1 MNIEDFYD
9 AVAMQKTWGREVNKI
24 KNALASINWSG
35 AVAVGELNNYQPVK
49 DLYNKMEEKPMYVY
63 VQFLGKGKTYAY
75 KIGHGVSLY
84 INKRYNIVADQKTN
98 YNSWVKVVGFT
109 NDKGGIETVRTI
121 TKAIPL
127 DKESNTNGFAI
138 KNVFFNEKEGVTVV
152 LWDDGT
158 KTILHCAQGEQFDRE
173 KGLALAYMKR
183 YLGNK
188 SNFNNVIKKY
198 CF

>member
-1 MNIEDFYD
+1 MNIDVLCD
-9 AVAMQKTWGREVNKI
+9 ALGKGKWEREVNKI
-24 KNALASINWSG
+24 KGALADISWNTTFDEI
-35 AVAVGELNNYQPVK
+35 NNYQPVK

-63 VQFLGKGKTYAY
+63 VQFLGKGKAYVY
-75 KIGHGVSLY
+75 KIGHGVNLSL
-84 INKRYNIVADQKTN
+84 NKRYNIIADQKTN
-98 YNSWVKVVGFT
+98 YNNWIKVVGFKD
-109 NDKGGIETVRTI
+109 DKGGIETVRTI
-121 TKAIPL
+121 TRAIPL
-127 DKESNTNGFAI
+127 DKESSTNGFAI
-138 KNVFFNEKEGVTVV
+138 KNAFFNEKEGVTVV

-158 KTILHCAQGEQFDRE
+158 KTFLHCAPDEQFDRE